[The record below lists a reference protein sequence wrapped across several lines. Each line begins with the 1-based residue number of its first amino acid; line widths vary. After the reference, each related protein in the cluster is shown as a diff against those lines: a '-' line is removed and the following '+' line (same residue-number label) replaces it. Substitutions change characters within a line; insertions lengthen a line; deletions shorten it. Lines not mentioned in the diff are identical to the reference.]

1 MVEKRLFHSVVERIT
16 DLIEDGSFPPGTRL
30 PSERELA
37 ERLGVSRVTIRDA
50 EIALQ
55 AIGRLEIK
63 TSSGVY
69 VSSNSSDNANRIPII
84 NAFELTEARL
94 LFEPEAAALAAINI
108 SDEELNTL
116 NHLIDEM
123 LSPDVVLA
131 SNADEQFH
139 LLVARASDNRAVI
152 FTIETLFRLREQ
164 VPELKCLYDR
174 ICTSDS
180 GHRATEHCAI
190 LDGLRAHDP
199 VAAREAMQAHFRRLL
214 VAMLEVSEQ
223 QALEDLQRRSLE
235 IRQRFL
241 APAEGACS

>member
-16 DLIEDGSFPPGTRL
+16 DLIEDGIFPPGTRL

-69 VSSNSSDNANRIPII
+69 VSSKSSDEAKRIPII

-94 LFEPEAAALAAINI
+94 LFESEAAALGAVKIA
-108 SDEELNTL
+108 DEDLSTL
-116 NHLIDEM
+116 NALIDEM
-123 LSPDVVLA
+123 LSPDILLA
-131 SNADEQFH
+131 SHADEQFH
-139 LLVARASDNRAVI
+139 LLVARASDNRAI
-152 FTIETLFRLREQ
+152 IYTIETLFRLREQ

-174 ICTSDS
+174 ICTSDRD
-180 GHRATEHCAI
+180 HRAAENRAI
-190 LDGLRAHDP
+190 FDGLQAHDP
-199 VAAREAMQAHFRRLL
+199 AAAREAMRAHFRRLL
-214 VAMLEVSEQ
+214 AAMLEASEQ
-223 QALEDLQRRSLE
+223 QALEELQRRTSE

-241 APAEGACS
+241 VPAEGACS